1 MGISNELDDE
11 EENNITLDLEPISL
25 LFHSTSPTSS
35 DSQRRKLAE
44 EISINEEKQDL
55 PLLSLHPFSNAVY
68 SSLVELNNNGFH
80 DEDRVKTH
88 NKMVGEMNASRH
100 LSRFEKLHIEVNDE
114 NNKTRNTFEYG
125 ISSEKPVGDG
135 IQMNDNRR
143 LQQNINLRGGLPPL
157 IGGGENEDGN
167 AYNDFQ
173 SAPLSQGYGTH
184 YATVW

>member
-1 MGISNELDDE
+1 MGASNEFDE
-11 EENNITLDLEPISL
+11 ENIITLDLEPIAL
-25 LFHSTSPTSS
+25 LFHSTTSS
-35 DSQRRKLAE
+35 DGQRRKLAE
-44 EISINEEKQDL
+44 EIDVIEEKQDL

-68 SSLVELNNNGFH
+68 SSLVELDNNGIH

-100 LSRFEKLHIEVNDE
+100 LSRFEKLHIEANYKSDEISND
-114 NNKTRNTFEYG
+114 FEQG
-125 ISSEKPVGDG
+125 ITSESPVGDG
-135 IQMNDNRR
+135 EQMHDNRR

-157 IGGGENEDGN
+157 IGGDENSDGN